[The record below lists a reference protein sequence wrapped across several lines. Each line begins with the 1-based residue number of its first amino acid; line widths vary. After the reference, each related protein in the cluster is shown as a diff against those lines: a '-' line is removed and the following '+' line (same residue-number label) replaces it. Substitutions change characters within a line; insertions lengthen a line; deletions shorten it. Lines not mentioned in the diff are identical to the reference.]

1 MKTGFVESLDLPQL
15 YDRVLSREGEAG
27 RPAADPAV
35 LLSLWL
41 HATIEGVGSAHGLW
55 CKRWRSSQ
63 AGAGTRRRSS
73 SEGRIPNLR
82 CGFIFDAKLAEFE
95 LILPD
100 PVHEFDAGDRR
111 RCSKRLRPSIGPS
124 RNLIDR

>member
-41 HATIEGVGSAHGLW
+41 HATIEGVGSARELE
-55 CKRWRSSQ
+55 R
-63 AGAGTRRRSS
+63 
-73 SEGRIPNLR
+73 
-82 CGFIFDAKLAEFE
+82 LA
-95 LILPD
+95 
-100 PVHEFDAGDRR
+100 
-111 RCSKRLRPSIGPS
+111 
-124 RNLIDR
+124 